1 MSYAV
6 NPFGRHSVVN
16 YHHMIL
22 SDHGSNVR
30 IVFQLNLNF
39 PLHFLA
45 NKHLYCYRA
54 MFQRFI
60 DLLQFVQTG
69 KLTAVKQCSYFSL
82 IEVGHQN
89 GHQDGC
95 QDDHQDGLQCN
106 LYTVNPV

>member
-6 NPFGRHSVVN
+6 NPFGRDSVVN

-60 DLLQFVQTG
+60 DCYCSLF
-69 KLTAVKQCSYFSL
+69 KLANWQQSNSAHISL
-82 IEVGHQN
+82 WSRLATKMVTKMVAKMTTKMVYSVI
-89 GHQDGC
+89 
-95 QDDHQDGLQCN
+95 
-106 LYTVNPV
+106 YTL